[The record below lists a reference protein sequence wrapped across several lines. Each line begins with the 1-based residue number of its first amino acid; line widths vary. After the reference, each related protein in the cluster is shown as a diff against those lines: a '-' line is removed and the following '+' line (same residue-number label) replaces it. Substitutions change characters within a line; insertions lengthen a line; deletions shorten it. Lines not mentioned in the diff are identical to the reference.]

1 MATDTYAVAA
11 TVAPQPTTA
20 SYGRTMLVGDLRFRS
35 CRSLRYPRL
44 WCCHDPMAAHR
55 RAMSSPLASRLRAD
69 GLDFTDDRRAEFT
82 FTLLEVDW
90 ANDNVLTEI
99 GGGHTGFPFETCR
112 LTKGWLCLE
121 SG

>member
-1 MATDTYAVAA
+1 
-11 TVAPQPTTA
+11 
-20 SYGRTMLVGDLRFRS
+20 
-35 CRSLRYPRL
+35 
-44 WCCHDPMAAHR
+44 
-55 RAMSSPLASRLRAD
+55 MSSPLASRLRAD

-82 FTLLEVDW
+82 LTLLEVDW

-99 GGGHTGFPFETCR
+99 GGGHAGFPFETCR